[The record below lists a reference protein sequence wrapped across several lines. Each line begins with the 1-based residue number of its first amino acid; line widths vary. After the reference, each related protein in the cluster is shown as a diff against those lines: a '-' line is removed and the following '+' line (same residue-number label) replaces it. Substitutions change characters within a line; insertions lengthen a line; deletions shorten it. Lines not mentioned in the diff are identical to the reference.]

1 MKHKNV
7 KVGQTVK
14 VKKTFH
20 TTALG
25 ETFEDETKGRVGTV
39 KRVEPLDFE
48 GNLSVLVKFSDGLA
62 DWGNHT
68 DIKLIKD
75 VD

>member
-1 MKHKNV
+1 MKLKNV

-14 VKKTFH
+14 VKQSNDTFC
-20 TTALG
+20 
-25 ETFEDETKGRVGTV
+25 ERYKGAHGTV
-39 KRVEPLDFE
+39 KYIEDSTYSGYLTVKVRYTD
-48 GNLSVLVKFSDGLA
+48 GNT

-68 DIKLIKD
+68 DIKLIED